1 MDKKNNICAFINCS
15 IIDGKFEKD
24 IVKEGVILVETSDG
38 TGKIKSLGNKD
49 EVSIPRDCK
58 IVDLKGKY
66 VLPGLINAHVHL
78 FGDGNPN
85 SPEQVKR
92 TPDENLEYMK
102 SSLGKHLIK
111 ETMKKN
117 AMAALHAGVTTFRSV
132 GDPFYYDLQVRD
144 EIKSST
150 EVGPKMLCAGA
161 MVCITGGHG
170 YKFVSEAI
178 DSPWEGRKKVRTHVY
193 NGTDLI
199 KIANTGGVTDSQK
212 IGEAGRA
219 EMTYDEIAA
228 ICDEAHRAG
237 LLVASHCQS
246 TKGLKEALR
255 GGVDTIEHGAEMD
268 DEVISLFK
276 HNPNSLRGYSS
287 LTPTFL
293 TIYYIA
299 NLSTE
304 YTKLT
309 DVQLANGKIIEKRM
323 ISGFQT
329 ALKEGIKLALGTDAA
344 MPYVTHYGTWKEL
357 KLHVKYGATNK
368 QAIIHATKSNA
379 EILGIDKEVGTLEP
393 GKLADFIAV
402 DGNPVEDLNYLGSPY
417 MVVKNGQ
424 VIEKTDKYIIPEV
437 ENMVKELDKEM

>member
-1 MDKKNNICAFINCS
+1 
-15 IIDGKFEKD
+15 
-24 IVKEGVILVETSDG
+24 
-38 TGKIKSLGNKD
+38 
-49 EVSIPRDCK
+49 
-58 IVDLKGKY
+58 
-66 VLPGLINAHVHL
+66 
-78 FGDGNPN
+78 
-85 SPEQVKR
+85 
-92 TPDENLEYMK
+92 
-102 SSLGKHLIK
+102 
-111 ETMKKN
+111 
-117 AMAALHAGVTTFRSV
+117 MAALHAGVTTFRSV
-132 GDPFYYDLQVRD
+132 GDPFYYDLEVRD
-144 EIKSST
+144 EIKSSN
-150 EVGPKMLCAGA
+150 EVGPTMLCAGP
-161 MVCITGGHG
+161 MICITGGHG

-199 KIANTGGVTDSQK
+199 KIANTGGVTDSKK

-357 KLHVKYGATNK
+357 KLDVKYGATNK
-368 QAIIHATKSNA
+368 QAIMYATKSNA
-379 EILGIDKEVGTLEP
+379 EVLGIDKEVGTLEP
-393 GKLADFIAV
+393 GKFADFIAV
-402 DGNPVEDLNYLGSPY
+402 DGNPVEDLNYLGNPY
-417 MVVKNGQ
+417 MIVKNGQ
-424 VIEKTDKYIIPEV
+424 VLDKTDKYIIPEV
-437 ENMVKELDKEM
+437 ENMIKGLDKEM

>member
-1 MDKKNNICAFINCS
+1 MDKQNNICAFINCN
-15 IIDGKFEKD
+15 IIDGKFEND
-24 IVKEGVILVETSDG
+24 MIKEGVILVENSDG
-38 TGKIKSLGNKD
+38 IGKIKSLGNKN
-49 EVSIPRDCK
+49 EVSIPKDCK

-78 FGDGNPN
+78 FGDGKPN
-85 SPEQVKR
+85 SPEEVKR
-92 TPDENLEYMK
+92 TPDENLKYMK
-102 SSLGKHLIK
+102 SSVGKYLIK

-132 GDPFYYDLQVRD
+132 GDPFYYDLEVRD
-144 EIKSST
+144 EIKNGT
-150 EVGPKMLCAGA
+150 EVGPTMLCAGP
-161 MVCITGGHG
+161 MICITGGHG

-178 DSPWEGRKKVRTHVY
+178 DSPWEGRKEVRNHIY

-199 KIANTGGVTDSQK
+199 KIANTGGVTDSKK

-237 LLVASHCQS
+237 YLVASHCQS

-293 TIYYIA
+293 TIYYISG
-299 NLSTE
+299 LSTK

-309 DVQLANGKIIEKRM
+309 DIQLANGKIIEKRM
-323 ISGFQT
+323 ISGFKT

-357 KLHVKYGATNK
+357 KLDVKYGATNE
-368 QAIIHATKSNA
+368 QAIMIATKSNA

-393 GKLADFIAV
+393 GKFADFIAV
-402 DGNPVEDLNYLGSPY
+402 DGNPVEDLNYLGNPY
-417 MVVKNGQ
+417 MVVKSGN
-424 VIEKTDKYIIPEV
+424 ILEKTNDYIIPEV
-437 ENMVKELDKEM
+437 EELIKELDNNL